1 MPTIDKNR
9 SGSETSLF
17 QYISSKTKCWV
28 ILKIMWFVKWMK
40 MEQDSGAV
48 PFAREVSRT
57 RARLIVTSKANIFK
71 PTHTLASFVPI
82 SFQPD
87 VPCKGTQLLC
97 TDKHLCLFQSMWSRP
112 EWRLSLKSSP
122 SVNMIWMGPNTGNV
136 LFVES
141 TWWKNVIWW
150 DMWRAYI
157 WWLTLTVVSF
167 VLDLNSKPCARFKDT
182 WTLCTNNLK

>member
-1 MPTIDKNR
+1 
-9 SGSETSLF
+9 
-17 QYISSKTKCWV
+17 
-28 ILKIMWFVKWMK
+28 MWFVKR
-40 MEQDSGAV
+40 MEVEGDFGAV
-48 PFAREVSRT
+48 VFATKVFPI
-57 RARLIVTSKANIFK
+57 RARLIATSKATIFK
-71 PTHTLASFVPI
+71 PTHTPASSVPI
-82 SFQPD
+82 NFQLD

-122 SVNMIWMGPNTGNV
+122 SVNMIWMGPNTGSV
-136 LFVES
+136 LHVES

-157 WWLTLTVVSF
+157 WWLTLTAVSF
-167 VLDLNSKPCARFKDT
+167 ALGLNSRPSGHFKDT